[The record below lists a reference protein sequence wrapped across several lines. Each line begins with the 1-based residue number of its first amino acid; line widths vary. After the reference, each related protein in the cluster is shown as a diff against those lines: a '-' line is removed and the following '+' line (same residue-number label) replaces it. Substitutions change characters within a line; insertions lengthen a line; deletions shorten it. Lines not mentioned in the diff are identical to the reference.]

1 MNVVRPVVISLLAA
15 ALFTLRRCSDRAGAT
30 RKNDLDVV
38 GARLRAM
45 WRYRD
50 SFIARQRAPTVPVG
64 RVSWSGCIHVV
75 RPVVI
80 SLLAAALS
88 TLRSCSD
95 LAAATC
101 KNDLDVVEARLRAM
115 RRYRDSFVAR
125 QRAPTVSVGRVSWS
139 VCMNVVRPVVV
150 SLLAAALFTLH
161 RCSDRAGATRKNDL
175 DVVGARLRAMR
186 RYRDSF
192 IARQRAPTVPMG
204 RVFFGVNA

>member
-1 MNVVRPVVISLLAA
+1 MNVVGPVVVSLLAA
-15 ALFTLRRCSDRAGAT
+15 ALFTLHRCSDLAAAT

-45 WRYRD
+45 WHSRD
-50 SFIARQRAPTVPVG
+50 SFIARKRAPTVPVV
-64 RVSWSGCIHVV
+64 RVSWSGC
-75 RPVVI
+75 
-80 SLLAAALS
+80 
-88 TLRSCSD
+88 
-95 LAAATC
+95 
-101 KNDLDVVEARLRAM
+101 
-115 RRYRDSFVAR
+115 
-125 QRAPTVSVGRVSWS
+125 
-139 VCMNVVRPVVV
+139 MNVVGPVVV

-186 RYRDSF
+186 HSRDSF

>member
-1 MNVVRPVVISLLAA
+1 MNVLRPVVVSLLAA
-15 ALFTLRRCSDRAGAT
+15 ALSTLRSCTDRAVAT
-30 RKNDLDVV
+30 PKNDLDVV

-45 WRYRD
+45 RHYRD
-50 SFIARQRAPTVPVG
+50 RVIARKRAPTVPVG
-64 RVSWSGCIHVV
+64 RASWSGCMNVV

-95 LAAATC
+95 LAA
-101 KNDLDVVEARLRAM
+101 
-115 RRYRDSFVAR
+115 
-125 QRAPTVSVGRVSWS
+125 
-139 VCMNVVRPVVV
+139 
-150 SLLAAALFTLH
+150 
-161 RCSDRAGATRKNDL
+161 ATRKNDL

-192 IARQRAPTVPMG
+192 IARQRAPTVSMG